1 MRILERSGF
10 HMCIAVEPSL
20 CTCQEADER
29 RHRARAV
36 RVHSIGPDAFGY
48 KTSDL
53 RSALPRRAEC
63 YYLLFSTQYRF
74 LFLNYIDY
82 SQFSYFICL
91 SIAFGFRFASCMA
104 CARPRIC
111 CVGILILNQS
121 RLQVAQCGECGATA
135 VLTTS
140 LKSISDHVSV
150 RHYRR

>member
-53 RSALPRRAEC
+53 R
-63 YYLLFSTQYRF
+63 YLGVQSVTTYFSVHSRF

-82 SQFSYFICL
+82 SQFSYFNCL

-104 CARPRIC
+104 CARPRKC